1 MGYQTIT
8 MIMGNRLDTYL
19 DNKLERCFHGYLLD
33 KKFPEASEIKYN
45 I

>member
-1 MGYQTIT
+1 

-19 DNKLERCFHGYLLD
+19 DNRLERCFFHGYLLD